1 MLPENENILD
11 VLKQVLIFNEF
22 SEDELAEVEE
32 LLNTEFVTA
41 GEIVFS
47 QGDESDNVYIILD
60 GEVRVTRQEKDGSEI
75 FLAYF
80 DTGDIFGEDGL
91 VLNRP
96 RSATI
101 TALTDTELLYLNKGD
116 FQRVRDTYP
125 QIEPYLVAFTRTHEA
140 VRKLKIRWLNED
152 EAISLVAQRHPI
164 SMLIEIAVTAFLV
177 SLTLTILMAFFTF
190 LRDVRVVTILS
201 AGTAGVVTLIGL
213 TASIWSFFE
222 WRNDYFFVTNLRVVW
237 RERILFRSSSRQEV
251 PLRRIQSLNVLTPNV
266 FARMIN
272 VGVLSIRTF
281 NSEMRLTDVNHP
293 ERMKKMIDSFLYK
306 YQRKSIRSEHAA
318 IRRTIR
324 RQLGYNQPDDSPIDQ
339 PTEDATLRVQEKRQR
354 FTIFKT
360 RVVEEGSITYR
371 KHWWIFF
378 KRAWKPSILLILTL
392 VASFGFTITIL
403 SALGVIGLFLVYSLT
418 FIVFI
423 WWLYQYADW
432 RNDIYRVTQDR
443 IIDRDKKPLGKESFR
458 SAPINNIQSVGHEI
472 PNTIGLILN
481 VGNVKINVGEEIL
494 TFDGVHNPALVHQD
508 ISRRME
514 ELAAETDRQRSQQ
527 EHARMAA
534 WLEIYHDETRGDF
547 DSGPMEH
554 IPEFE

>member
-1 MLPENENILD
+1 MLLDIEDKLD

-22 SEDELAEVEE
+22 SEDELVEVAE
-32 LLNTEFVTA
+32 LLNTEFVKA
-41 GEIVFS
+41 GEVIFS
-47 QGDESDNVYIILD
+47 QDDKSDNVYIVLN
-60 GEVRVTRQEKDGSEI
+60 GEVRVTRDEKDGTEV
-75 FLAYF
+75 FLANF

-91 VLNRP
+91 VFNRP
-96 RSATI
+96 RSATV
-101 TALTDTELLYLNKGD
+101 TALTDTELLYLNEED
-116 FQRVRDTYP
+116 FNRVRATYP
-125 QIEPYLVAFTRTHEA
+125 QVEPYLIAFTRTHDA
-140 VRKLKIRWLNED
+140 VRRLKIRWLNED
-152 EAISLVAQRHPI
+152 ETISLVTQRHPI
-164 SMLIEIAVTAFLV
+164 SMIIEITATAFLV
-177 SLTLTILMAFFTF
+177 SLTLTILIAFITF
-190 LRDVRVVTILS
+190 LSDVRVITILS
-201 AGTAGVVTLIGL
+201 AGTAGVITLIGL

-251 PLRRIQSLNVLTPNV
+251 PLRRIQSLNIQTPNV

-272 VGVLSIRTF
+272 VGVLTIRTF

-293 ERMKKMIDSFLYK
+293 ERMKNMIDSFLYK
-306 YQRKSIRSEHAA
+306 YQQKSIRSEHAA

-324 RQLGYNQPDDSPIDQ
+324 RQLGYQPGESHIDQ
-339 PTEDATLRVQEKRQR
+339 PSEDATLKVQEKHQR

-360 RVVEEGSITYR
+360 RVVEDGTITYR

-378 KRAWKPSILLILTL
+378 RRAWKSSIFLIIAL
-392 VASFGFTITIL
+392 VASFGFSITIL
-403 SALGVIGLFLVYSLT
+403 GILGMIGLLSVYLIT
-418 FIVFI
+418 FILFV
-423 WWLYQYADW
+423 WWLYQYQDW
-432 RNDIYRVTQDR
+432 RNDIYRVTKDR
-443 IIDRDKKPLGKESFR
+443 IIDRDKKPLGKESVR

-514 ELAAETDRQRSQQ
+514 ELAAENERQRSKQ

-534 WLEIYHDETRGDF
+534 WLEIYHDETKGEF
-547 DSGPMEH
+547 DTGSIEH
-554 IPEFE
+554 IPEFD